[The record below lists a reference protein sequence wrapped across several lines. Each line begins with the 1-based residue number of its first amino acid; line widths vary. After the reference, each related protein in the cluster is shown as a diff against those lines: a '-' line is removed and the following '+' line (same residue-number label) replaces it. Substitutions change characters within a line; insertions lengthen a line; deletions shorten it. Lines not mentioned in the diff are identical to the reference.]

1 MLFIRF
7 HTNSRCLF
15 RQKEVDM
22 NIASVAM
29 SMTNASSLS
38 KMGTAMLDKALDTNQ
53 ELGQGLMEMIDAAA
67 MERSVNPHIGSNFDM
82 VV

>member
-1 MLFIRF
+1 
-7 HTNSRCLF
+7 
-15 RQKEVDM
+15 M

-38 KMGTAMLDKALDTNQ
+38 KMGTDMLDKALDTNQ